1 MKRVNIY
8 FSDAEYDKL
17 KQYCDNQERTMS
29 DVIRELTRR
38 FIPLPEE
45 KEDEA
50 PGDALIP

>member
-17 KQYCDNQERTMS
+17 KEYCDNKERTMS

-45 KEDEA
+45 KQNENT
-50 PGDALIP
+50 GDALIP